1 MSTVPNISGGTS
13 ANALVTAQK
22 KKGAVVT
29 LGASLVLGVN
39 DAPLQ
44 IIDPTAARN
53 VDLPAEADS
62 ENLIFHIVNISNV
75 GSAAESITLRNDA
88 AGTIV
93 VIASGAVASAN
104 EFAIVHCDGI
114 TWRVISHGVYAT
126 V

>member
-1 MSTVPNISGGTS
+1 MTTIPNITGGTS

-22 KKGAVVT
+22 KKAAVVT
-29 LGASLVLGVN
+29 LGADLVLGVN
-39 DAPLQ
+39 DAPIQ

-62 ENLIFHIVNISNV
+62 VDLIFRIVNISNV

-93 VIASGAVASAN
+93 VVASGAVASAN
-104 EFAIVHCDGI
+104 EWAEVHCDGT
-114 TWRVISHGVYAT
+114 TWRVIGHGVYAT